1 MYQLKLIAM
10 PFMNVNLPS
19 LALTQLKAIVE
30 ERFASQVAV
39 DICYLN
45 HDFAHYFGWE
55 LYHTLSGQAYV
66 NTGLGDWIFRHI
78 AFPTAPDNTEI
89 YLKRYYP
96 QTDPD
101 SQQFKQTI
109 LAKRAGMAHFLD
121 SLIAQYNLA
130 NADLVGFTSMFNQNV
145 ACFALA
151 QRLKERKPTM
161 RTVMGGP
168 NCESPMGS
176 VIVEYVDQIDF
187 VFSGPALVNFPE
199 FLGYQLAQQPERSHT
214 IDGVFSKEN
223 FADFAYEEDA
233 PENLNGGAP
242 LLRTI
247 GEELPITHPIPLDY
261 APFLDTLATNF
272 PGRAIEPRLT
282 FETSRGCWW
291 GERSHCTFCGLNGV
305 TMNYRA
311 MTPEHALQQFE
322 ALFQYKRATPILLE
336 CVDNILPKSYLTEVL
351 PNLEMPSTMTLF
363 YEVKS
368 DLKERDLQVL
378 AKARCRIIQ
387 PGIESINTST
397 LRLMKKGA
405 SAFQNIQLLKN
416 CALYD
421 ILPVWNLLIGFPGEK
436 AEVFRKY
443 VQDIPLLMHLPPP
456 TGAYPVRFDRY
467 SPYFNQAD
475 EYGLDLQPFDF
486 YRLVYPFGE
495 DALYD
500 LAYYFMDH
508 NFSADYFGEMMA
520 WINQINEKIAL
531 WQQCWSTS
539 DPTKRAH
546 LYLME
551 TATGPQIHDS
561 RSGQVVEY
569 PISQACKALL
579 QALER
584 ATPQK
589 RLFTDFANQPA
600 IDLEKEL
607 AFCQA
612 KGLLFQE
619 GERLLS
625 LVQRCKPP
633 YTYAEIVTMVEN
645 QSTTPSAW
653 SAENALPLELSL
665 IR

>member
-30 ERFASQVAV
+30 ERFAGQVAV

-55 LYHTLSGQAYV
+55 LYHMLSGQVHV
-66 NTGLGDWIFRHI
+66 NTGIGDWIFRHI
-78 AFPTAPDNTEI
+78 AFPTAKDNTEI

-96 QTDPD
+96 LTDPD

-109 LAKRAGMAHFLD
+109 LAKRAGMAQFLD
-121 SLIAQYNLA
+121 ALIAKYKLTDA
-130 NADLVGFTSMFNQNV
+130 ELVGFTSMFNQNV

-151 QRLKERKPTM
+151 QQLKERKPTLV
-161 RTVMGGP
+161 TVMGGP
-168 NCESPMGS
+168 NCESPMGA
-176 VIVEYVDQIDF
+176 VIVEYVEPIDF
-187 VFSGPALVNFPE
+187 VFAGPGLVNFPE
-199 FLGYQLAQQPERSHT
+199 FLGYQLTAQPERCHT
-214 IDGVFSKEN
+214 IHGVFSKDNFIDFIYEGEIAEN
-223 FADFAYEEDA
+223 PQDD
-233 PENLNGGAP
+233 AP

-247 GEELPITHPIPLDY
+247 GDELSIDHPIPLNY
-261 APFLDTLATNF
+261 APFLHELATNF
-272 PGRAIEPRLT
+272 AGRTIEPRLT

-291 GERSHCTFCGLNGV
+291 GERSHCTFCGLNGIS
-305 TMNYRA
+305 MNYRA
-311 MTPEHALQQFE
+311 MLPEHALQQFD
-322 ALFQYKRATPILLE
+322 ALFQYERTTPILLE
-336 CVDNILPKSYLTEVL
+336 CVDNILPKAYLTDVL
-351 PNLEMPSTMTLF
+351 PRLDTPATMSLF

-368 DLKERDLQVL
+368 DLTERDLQVL

-397 LRLMKKGA
+397 LHLMKKGS

-421 ILPVWNLLIGFPGEK
+421 ILPVWNLLLGFPGEK

-443 VQDIPLLMHLPPP
+443 IQDIPLLMHLPPP

-475 EYGLDLQPFDF
+475 EYGLDLRPFDF
-486 YRLVYPFGE
+486 YRLVYPFDE

-500 LAYYFMDH
+500 LAYYFMDY

-520 WINQINEKIAL
+520 WINQISAQIAL
-531 WQQCWSTS
+531 WQQRWSMT
-539 DPTKRAH
+539 DPTQRAA
-546 LYLME
+546 LYLSE
-551 TATGPQIHDS
+551 TPTGAIIHDS
-561 RSGQVVEY
+561 RSGEMREY
-569 PISQACKALL
+569 PISAACYTVLQTLTKVMTQKRIVAAL
-579 QALER
+579 
-584 ATPQK
+584 TPQS
-589 RLFTDFANQPA
+589 L
-600 IDLEKEL
+600 IDVDQEL

-625 LVQRCKPP
+625 LVHLSKPP
-633 YTYAEIVTMVEN
+633 YSYAEIVAMLAR
-645 QSTTPSAW
+645 QSPPSSSTLTQKFA
-653 SAENALPLELSL
+653 PIELSL
-665 IR
+665 V